1 MASITSTGSDLT
13 ALIQIQG
20 NTANNNAL
28 RSLKAL
34 QNAGG
39 NARLNS
45 DSPESAANT
54 AASKKALKTAR
65 EFESLLI
72 HSMLKSMR
80 KTTMAENTSNQK
92 AMYDD
97 MLDKHLADTMVEGG
111 GLGVADQLVSQLDA
125 NNSASRA
132 QTETTQDRLRLRAL
146 MSDDDIAPKT
156 DASEKNLLQNNTSNV
171 RMGSMLWG
179 YINNDT
185 EPKSFQQRFTEPLET
200 HARRSAEKI
209 GTTPNAVLA
218 IAALETG
225 WGRHVLKN
233 DEGQSTH
240 NYFGIKAT
248 GSDSEYSENAT
259 REFLD
264 GGWQKVQAKFK
275 TYDDVEDSINGFTD
289 FILEN
294 PRYAKAIEH
303 AEDPERFLTEIHK
316 AGYATDPEYAEK
328 AISILHQINKMTA
341 KL

>member
-1 MASITSTGSDLT
+1 MAGLTSPGSDIS

-20 NTANNNAL
+20 GTANSGAI

-34 QNAGG
+34 QTASANS
-39 NARLNS
+39 RLSSENTDSAS
-45 DSPESAANT
+45 DKAAT
-54 AASKKALKTAR
+54 KKALETAR

-97 MLDKHLADTMVEGG
+97 MLDKQLADTMVQGG
-111 GLGVADQLVSQLDA
+111 GLGVAEQLLTQLDA
-125 NNSASRA
+125 KSAARNA
-132 QTETTQDRLRLRAL
+132 QTETTQDRIRLRAL
-146 MSDDDIAPKT
+146 MSDENNPTGELSSKTAPP
-156 DASEKNLLQNNTSNV
+156 QNTISNI
-171 RMGSMLWG
+171 RMGSMLQE
-179 YINNDT
+179 YTNNSI
-185 EPKSFQQRFTEPLET
+185 EPRSLQQRFTEPLET
-200 HARRSAEKI
+200 HARRSAEKL

-233 DEGQSTH
+233 NEGESTH

-248 GSDSEYSENAT
+248 GSESEYSENST

-264 GGWQKVQAKFK
+264 GGWQNVQAKFK
-275 TYDDVEDSINGFTD
+275 TYDNVEESINGFTN

-303 AEDPERFLTEIHK
+303 AEDPERFLQEIHK
-316 AGYATDPEYAEK
+316 AGYATDPQYANK
-328 AISILHQINKMTA
+328 AISILHQIDKMTA
-341 KL
+341 RL

>member
-1 MASITSTGSDLT
+1 MAGITSPGSDIS

-20 NTANNNAL
+20 STANNDAI

-34 QNAGG
+34 QSVGANTQLSSNNTDSA
-39 NARLNS
+39 S
-45 DSPESAANT
+45 DT

-72 HSMLKSMR
+72 HSMLKNMR

-97 MLDKHLADTMVEGG
+97 MLDKQLADTMAKGG
-111 GLGVADQLVSQLDA
+111 GLGVAEQLLTQLDA
-125 NNSASRA
+125 NSAARNVQS
-132 QTETTQDRLRLRAL
+132 ETTQDRLRLRAL
-146 MSDDDIAPKT
+146 MSTENTPSRQLSA
-156 DASEKNLLQNNTSNV
+156 DAVNPQNAVTSI
-171 RMGSMLWG
+171 RKASLLWG
-179 YINNDT
+179 NTNGID
-185 EPKSFQQRFTEPLET
+185 ESKSLQQRFTEPLET
-200 HARRSAEKI
+200 HARRSAEKL

-233 DEGQSTH
+233 TEGESTN

-248 GSDSEYSENAT
+248 GNDSGYSENPT

-264 GGWQKVQAKFK
+264 GSWQKVEAKFK
-275 TYDDVEDSINGFTD
+275 TYDNVE
-289 FILEN
+289 EN

-303 AEDPERFLTEIHK
+303 AEDPERFLKEIHK
-316 AGYATDPEYAEK
+316 AGYATDPQYAEK
-328 AISILHQINKMTA
+328 AISILHQINMMTA
-341 KL
+341 RL

>member
-1 MASITSTGSDLT
+1 MAGINTTGSNLS
-13 ALIQIQG
+13 ALLQIQG
-20 NTANNNAL
+20 DTSNSGAL

-34 QNAGG
+34 QSAGAT
-39 NARLNS
+39 ARLSTDNQNAES
-45 DSPESAANT
+45 DDADRKKTLET
-54 AASKKALKTAR
+54 AK

-97 MLDKHLADTMVEGG
+97 MLDKQLADTMVQGK
-111 GLGVADQLVSQLDA
+111 GLGVAEQLVKQLDA
-125 NNSASRA
+125 NSAARKSNSNS
-132 QTETTQDRLRLRAL
+132 TQDQLRLREL
-146 MSDDDIAPKT
+146 MSDENYSKRDLSTRT
-156 DASEKNLLQNNTSNV
+156 DRPENTVTSI
-171 RMGSMLWG
+171 RIGSALWG
-179 YINNDT
+179 NTENNS
-185 EPKSFQQRFTEPLET
+185 EPKSLQQQFTEPLET
-200 HARRSAEKI
+200 HARRSAEKL

-233 DEGQSTH
+233 TEGESTH

-248 GSDSEYSENAT
+248 GNEEDYTNNTT

-264 GGWQKVQAKFK
+264 GSWQQVQAKFK
-275 TYDDVEDSINGFTD
+275 TYDNVEESINGFTN

-294 PRYAKAIEH
+294 PRYAKAIEN
-303 AEDPERFLTEIHK
+303 AENPETFLKEIHK
-316 AGYATDPEYAEK
+316 AGYATDPQYADK